1 MPPDPDADPDA
12 TDLRRS
18 DGQPVTAAA
27 DPAMPAMESGDP
39 AGQRPSSETAP
50 DPVELFEV
58 LLSQNAGP
66 LMAFIRALVRNEARA
81 EDVFQETGLVAW
93 RRFDDFDR
101 ECPFGPWLRGIA
113 ARVALATAR
122 RHGREHAVGDA
133 FEGLLNDRITRLEPS
148 WTAEGAGPW
157 SELSDCLSR
166 LPDEMRDPID
176 FVYRDGRR
184 VEDAA
189 RMVGIGVEAAKKRLQ
204 RARLRLADCLRA
216 KGVLA

>member
-1 MPPDPDADPDA
+1 MRRGSGRLPQFNGHPVPAA
-12 TDLRRS
+12 T
-18 DGQPVTAAA
+18 

-39 AGQRPSSETAP
+39 AGQHSNQDGAP
-50 DPVELFEV
+50 DAVALFEV
-58 LLSQNAGP
+58 LLAQNAGP

-101 ECPFGPWLRGIA
+101 QRPFGPWLRGIA
-113 ARVALATAR
+113 ARVALATGR
-122 RHGREHAVGDA
+122 RHRREHAVGDA
-133 FEGLLNDRITRLEPS
+133 FEGLLEDRIARLEPS

-157 SELSDCLSR
+157 TELADCLSR

-204 RARLRLADCLRA
+204 RARMRLADCLRA
-216 KGVLA
+216 KGVFA